1 MLKKLGKKG
10 NYRSHRDK
18 GIERKKE
25 CERMNK

>member
-1 MLKKLGKKG
+1 MLKLGKKG
-10 NYRSHRDK
+10 KYRSDRDK